1 MEINREMLLQ
11 SFREETEECLAQ
23 MEQSLLALETH
34 PEDRELISSLFRA
47 AHTIKGNA
55 SLLEFE
61 ALARF
66 LHNVEDLLDLCRNH
80 TIACPRK

>member
-11 SFREETEECLAQ
+11 SFREETDEGLTQ

-55 SLLEFE
+55 SKWPS
-61 ALARF
+61 ARSTGKKVF
-66 LHNVEDLLDLCRNH
+66 FRSTRH
-80 TIACPRK
+80 